1 MKHFF
6 KIALLFWMALG
17 FGQTPNPYAL
27 TDDKMSQIPTDLTG
41 SAAGIARYIDTNF
54 KTPSERIRA
63 LYYWTA
69 SNIVYDVP
77 NMFEPNQLDS
87 PEEKIDKAL
96 NTRKGV
102 CIHYAEVFREIANL
116 LDIHTVIVTGYT
128 KQAGKVSPISHAWCA
143 AKIDGQWY
151 LFDPTWGAGYVDK
164 QKFIKKLN
172 NAYFKVSPQKM
183 IYTHMP
189 FDYLWQF
196 LNSPWNNQEFY
207 DGKEMLNK
215 PKKNFDYRSE
225 IARYEKL
232 SENEQTF
239 EEAARVE
246 ESGLKNALIV
256 QYHKMLKGNFTV
268 LTANKNIDRL
278 NELVTKY
285 NEAIVYFNDY
295 MMYRQRQFKPAMTD
309 EELKAMFQTVKDKF
323 LYCNDEVYKIGSV
336 GSQNAAMF
344 SDLKKNISSN
354 LSALEKQEAFLNDYL
369 SKTKIGRKL
378 MLSGRG

>member
-6 KIALLFWMALG
+6 KIVLLFFTALG
-17 FGQTPNPYAL
+17 FGQTPNPYAQ
-27 TDDKMSQIPTDLTG
+27 TDAKMSQIPADLTS

-54 KTPSERIRA
+54 KTSSERIRA

-96 NTRKGV
+96 RTRKGV

-116 LDIHTVIVTGYT
+116 LDIHTVIVSGYT
-128 KQAGKVSPISHAWCA
+128 KQAGIVSPISHAWCA

-164 QKFIKKLN
+164 QKFVKKLN
-172 NAYFKVSPQKM
+172 NAYFKVAPQKM
-183 IYTHMP
+183 INSHMP

-207 DGKEMLNK
+207 DGKEMANK
-215 PKKNFDYRSE
+215 PKKNFDYMTE
-225 IARYEKL
+225 IARYKKL

-354 LSALEKQEAFLNDYL
+354 LRELEKQEAFLNDYL
-369 SKTKIGRKL
+369 SRTKIGRKL

>member
-1 MKHFF
+1 
-6 KIALLFWMALG
+6 MALG
-17 FGQTPNPYAL
+17 FGQTPNPYAQ
-27 TDDKMSQIPTDLTG
+27 TDAKMSQIPADLTS

-87 PEEKIDKAL
+87 PEEKIEKAL
-96 NTRKGV
+96 RTRKGV
-102 CIHYAEVFREIANL
+102 CIHYAEVFREVANL
-116 LDIHTVIVTGYT
+116 LDIHTVIVSGYT
-128 KQAGKVSPISHAWCA
+128 KQAGVVSPISHAWCA
-143 AKIDGQWY
+143 SKIDGQWY

-164 QKFIKKLN
+164 QKFVKKLN
-172 NAYFKVSPQKM
+172 NAYFKVAPQKM
-183 IYTHMP
+183 INTHMP

-207 DGKEMLNK
+207 DGKEMANK
-215 PKKNFDYRSE
+215 PKKNFDYMTE

-354 LSALEKQEAFLNDYL
+354 LRELEKQEAFLNDYL
-369 SKTKIGRKL
+369 SRTKIGRKL